1 MLDSF
6 SMKYVL
12 KFLEQ
17 PITTNRERAG
27 NRYLRAKN
35 TKHWRTIAEAAARG
49 VIPKLQTMNVTVQP
63 YQRLGKLQ
71 DTAACNPSVKAAID
85 GIVDAGV
92 IPDDTGEFLPQI
104 TFLPCKRGHNA
115 LELTIEGEPQ
125 NA

>member
-1 MLDSF
+1 
-6 SMKYVL
+6 
-12 KFLEQ
+12 
-17 PITTNRERAG
+17 
-27 NRYLRAKN
+27 
-35 TKHWRTIAEAAARG
+35 
-49 VIPKLQTMNVTVQP
+49 MNVTVQP

-125 NA
+125 YA